1 MQLNLRTCTNI
12 RTLSY
17 ANALSMQNTLR
28 ATAERVAHLTAKC
41 AVGRAANSRLWGACN
56 VVFCCVMFGHVVLCY
71 VMLCVVLW
79 CVVYVVRD
87 FEESESKGLVRWQ
100 ITTQSSE
107 EKIRKRVEEGTQY
120 QSDKFRSCRILTS

>member
-1 MQLNLRTCTNI
+1 MLCF
-12 RTLSY
+12 
-17 ANALSMQNTLR
+17 
-28 ATAERVAHLTAKC
+28 
-41 AVGRAANSRLWGACN
+41 
-56 VVFCCVMFGHVVLCY
+56 VVLCLVMLCY

-79 CVVYVVRD
+79 GVVYVVRD